1 MNGVITVFY
10 FGRFCKIIFWNW
22 NWNFQISKH
31 KWLLW
36 INANLDVKGVRTQI
50 LFETHMWC
58 LICLKH
64 CMVSFPHF
72 LVFYS
77 FPCLLI
83 TFLLYYCI
91 YLTLKNIHLF
101 VSHFTNLYREV
112 LVSVNWYGIPNSLAL
127 AESTVI
133 FHLLVNTP
141 W

>member
-1 MNGVITVFY
+1 MADSAKSY
-10 FGRFCKIIFWNW
+10 FEIETE
-22 NWNFQISKH
+22 ISKFLSISDCFGLMQTWIWKVCVH
-31 KWLLW
+31 K
-36 INANLDVKGVRTQI
+36 I

-64 CMVSFPHF
+64 CMVSFPHL

-83 TFLLYYCI
+83 TFLLYFCI

-101 VSHFTNLYREV
+101 VSHFTNLYRKV

-127 AESTVI
+127 VESTVI